1 MKKLLQFL
9 LVLTLPAL
17 CFHGAMA
24 QRYLS
29 PIFPS
34 ASVTPD
40 VVYANNIQVLTGT
53 PTAVDLKTDIYQ
65 PAGSVDPLSQ
75 RPLVIILHTGS
86 FLPPVINGSPNGGRR
101 DSNIV
106 FTCTELAKRGYV
118 AAAVSYR
125 LGWNPAATG
134 AAGQDIRTGTL
145 LQAVYRAMQDARS
158 SVRFFKANASTY
170 GIDTTKIIMGG
181 YGSGGYVA
189 LACASVDK
197 TQEINLPK
205 FLAQTTNATYGF
217 AAGQSYVNQA
227 LIGDFQGFGGIP
239 QLNNP
244 NNNPGYSSDVDF
256 VFNMG
261 GALGDS
267 SWLEAGDCPIVG
279 FHVVSDPFAPYGN
292 GAVIVPTTGDFV
304 VDVSGSAI
312 VAQKSLALGNNN
324 CMVNANFNDPLS
336 LLAASQN
343 GGIEGLYPF
352 YTATN
357 PQSGPWDWYDST
369 TTVAVAQFLGYP
381 AAQGTAVY
389 QNALLTNP
397 DMSKAKATAYI
408 DTIMNYVN
416 PRIVTCLSLTT
427 GINYMENLSSNVKVS
442 PNPALSSTTI
452 FADMLAGDIRN
463 VRVYDILGNLVLN
476 VEGVNNRQFTI
487 ERNKLDA
494 GVYIIRTTFDKGEAT
509 GKLIFN

>member
-1 MKKLLQFL
+1 
-9 LVLTLPAL
+9 
-17 CFHGAMA
+17 
-24 QRYLS
+24 
-29 PIFPS
+29 
-34 ASVTPD
+34 
-40 VVYANNIQVLTGT
+40 
-53 PTAVDLKTDIYQ
+53 
-65 PAGSVDPLSQ
+65 
-75 RPLVIILHTGS
+75 
-86 FLPPVINGSPNGGRR
+86 
-101 DSNIV
+101 
-106 FTCTELAKRGYV
+106 
-118 AAAVSYR
+118 
-125 LGWNPAATG
+125 
-134 AAGQDIRTGTL
+134 
-145 LQAVYRAMQDARS
+145 MQDAKS

-189 LACASVDK
+189 LACATVDK
-197 TQEINLPK
+197 TIEINLPK

-217 AAGQSYVNQA
+217 VAGQSYVNQA
-227 LIGDFQGFGGIP
+227 LIGDFDGFGGIP

-244 NNNPGYSSDVDF
+244 NNNPGYTSDVDF

-304 VDVSGSAI
+304 VDVSGSSI
-312 VAQKSLALGNNN
+312 VAQKSEFLGNNN
-324 CMVNANFNDPLS
+324 CMINANFNDALS
-336 LLAASQN
+336 TYAASVN

-408 DTIMNYVN
+408 DTIMGYVN
-416 PRIVTCLSLTT
+416 PRIVTCLGLTT
-427 GINYMENLSSNVKVS
+427 SINYIENLSSNVRVS
-442 PNPALSSTTI
+442 PNPAQSTTTI

-463 VRVYDILGNLVLN
+463 VKVYDILGNLVLN
-476 VEGVNNRQFTI
+476 VEGVNSRQFTI